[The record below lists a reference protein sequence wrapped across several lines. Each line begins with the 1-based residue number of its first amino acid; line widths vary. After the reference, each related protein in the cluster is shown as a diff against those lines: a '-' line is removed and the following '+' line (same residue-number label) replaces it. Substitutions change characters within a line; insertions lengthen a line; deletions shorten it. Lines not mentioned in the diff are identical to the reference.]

1 MKASTARIGIVALSA
16 AMVTTASAATVE
28 QVVVRQQ
35 WPWSTDVRVEY
46 SITGVTSPVD
56 VTVTAFSGNELLSA
70 PNLENAITG
79 ERFGISRGGV
89 YSFAI
94 DPVKAF
100 GTGQI
105 AMADFKVRLSL
116 SESAANVGEV
126 LYKIYDLEGG
136 SCTDVTRADL
146 LNGKYGTIE
155 TNYTA
160 FTAFDTPVSDIL
172 IWTGV
177 TNDAKY
183 ATTHLVMRKIPAKGQ
198 TFTMGSPSG
207 EKGRNSYETQHAVT
221 FTNDFYMGV
230 FELTQYQYWKFADT
244 WPSRF
249 SLAECKATRPVDEGV
264 SWYNIRGGTS
274 PSNATWPAD
283 LSHTVSSTSF
293 LGKLRDALDGTPKID
308 LPTEAQWEY
317 ACRAKSTSS
326 WYTGTEC
333 LYATANYTNPDLA
346 KIGRYRW
353 NGGYGPDNKMI
364 SKSAAATFGTTN
376 GTARVGSYLPN
387 AWGLYDMIGNVEE
400 LCLDLYASF
409 TSDDQIEPSG
419 PDIDHSASANRT
431 ARGGGIISKVSDTRS
446 AKRNGDIG
454 VTWKDSD
461 WRTGYRL
468 CLTITE

>member
-89 YSFAI
+89 YSFTI

-183 ATTHLVMRKIPAKGQ
+183 ATTHLVMRKVPAKNQ
-198 TFTMGSPSG
+198 MFKMGFPSG
-207 EKGRNSYETQHAVT
+207 TQWTNGDETRHNVT
-221 FTNDFYMGV
+221 LTNDFYMGV
-230 FELTQYQYWKFADT
+230 FEVTQYQYWKFKNS
-244 WPSRF
+244 WPSF
-249 SLAECKATRPVDEGV
+249 YSLEECRDTRPLDKGV
-264 SWYNIRGGTS
+264 TWENIRGA
-274 PSNATWPAD
+274 ATTVGAEWPD
-283 LSHTVSSTSF
+283 NLSHEVTSGSF
-293 LGKLRDALDGTPKID
+293 LGNLRNALDGAPKID

-317 ACRAKSTSS
+317 ACRAKSTNDWYNGYDCIYGNDGSS
-326 WYTGTEC
+326 PAN
-333 LYATANYTNPDLA
+333 LNKIARYAQNH
-346 KIGRYRW
+346 
-353 NGGYGPDNKMI
+353 GYGPDGTI
-364 SKSAAATFGTTN
+364 IGKSAYAATLGTSN

-387 AWGLYDMIGNVEE
+387 AFGLYDMTGNVWEW
-400 LCLDLYASF
+400 CLDWHASF
-409 TSDDQIEPSG
+409 TSDGQTEPPG
-419 PDIDHSASANRT
+419 PDKADSDSKRVL
-431 ARGGGIISKVSDTRS
+431 RGGGITSAAYQTRTAMRISQLPWYTGGSG
-446 AKRNGDIG
+446 AIG
-454 VTWKDSD
+454 F
-461 WRTGYRL
+461 RL
-468 CLTITE
+468 CLTVTE